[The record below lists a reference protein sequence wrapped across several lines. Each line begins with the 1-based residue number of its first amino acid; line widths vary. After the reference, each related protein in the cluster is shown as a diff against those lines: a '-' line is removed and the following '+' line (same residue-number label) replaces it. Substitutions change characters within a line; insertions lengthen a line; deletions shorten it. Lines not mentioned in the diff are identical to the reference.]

1 MKAVFTLTSAESRR
15 LIAKGV
21 VAMPEFQAAWK
32 NAYVILAGGTTNAYI
47 AQELLGKAGIDP
59 EKCTVGISTTGVLC
73 VTHPDSRKIFPT
85 VFKKGVPMP
94 DMGITDAL
102 NDFSIETVIIKGAN
116 AIDPKGNVGII
127 TSGFDGGTVPRVIG
141 TMTSCG
147 LTMINPVGLEKLVA
161 DVPTAC
167 RAVGAKRMGIS
178 LGADFGMYCL
188 STTMPVTEIDA
199 LDILF
204 GVKATHVAS
213 GGVGGNEGAVIL
225 AIDGEDEAVKNCI
238 EFLEANVKGEPA
250 VPGNKGVCETCN
262 YRNCRY
268 CGMKA
273 EELPAWLK
281 D

>member
-21 VAMPEFQAAWK
+21 VAMPEFKAAWE

-59 EKCTVGISTTGVLC
+59 EKCTVGISSTGVLC
-73 VTHPDSRKIFPT
+73 VTHPDSRKLFPV
-85 VFKKGVPMP
+85 VFKKGQPMP
-94 DMGITDAL
+94 EMTIRQAL
-102 NDFSIETVIIKGAN
+102 DDFSIETVIIKGAN
-116 AIDPKGNVGII
+116 AIDPQGNVGII
-127 TSGFDGGTVPRVIG
+127 TSGFDGGTVPVVIG
-141 TMTSCG
+141 TMTSTG
-147 LTMINPVGLEKLVA
+147 LKMINPVGLEKLVSS
-161 DVPTAC
+161 VPDAC

-188 STTMPVTEIDA
+188 STTTPVTEIDA
-199 LDILF
+199 LNILF

-213 GGVGGNEGAVIL
+213 GGVGGNEGAVII
-225 AIDGEDEAVKNCI
+225 AIDGEDEAVKNCVA
-238 EFLEANVKGEPA
+238 FLEANVKGEPA

-273 EELPAWLK
+273 EELPAWLH

>member
-21 VAMPEFQAAWK
+21 VAMPEFKAAWE

-47 AQELLGKAGIDP
+47 AQELLGKQGISP

-73 VTHPDSRKIFPT
+73 VTHPDSREMFPSIY
-85 VFKKGVPMP
+85 KKGVPMP
-94 DMGITDAL
+94 EMGIQDAL
-102 NDFSIETVIIKGAN
+102 NDYSVQTVIIKGAN

-127 TSGFDGGTVPRVIG
+127 TSGFDGGTIPRVIG

-167 RAVGAKRMGIS
+167 RAVGAKRMGLS

-188 STTMPVTEIDA
+188 STTTPVTEIEA

-213 GGVGGNEGAVIL
+213 GGVGGNEGAVII
-225 AIDGEDEAVKNCI
+225 AIDGEDAAVKACVD
-238 EFLEANVKGEPA
+238 FLEANVKGEPA

-262 YRNCRY
+262 YRSCRY